1 MDDVLSLPAIPPVL
15 SFWAQN
21 TEIARRLDIIRRR
34 SSGPDL
40 NAPAIVEPLLS
51 LAFNPATS
59 FAPLYNKVSG
69 FTSAKNL
76 VFCEGNLY
84 QIWRNTSCTVTIGL
98 PEGGHC
104 HVEEDQIF
112 VLRYYPWRQP
122 CWDAV
127 TNLGGYSVFLGRNN
141 AVSMYAQRIMGLKG
155 NCVYWIGGSGRDQG
169 MVFDMATGRS
179 TTCLPAAGGAP
190 QSTICWYFLCDMVN
204 NCNNINGAKQVY
216 QTCARVQADQE
227 KQQE

>member
-1 MDDVLSLPAIPPVL
+1 MDDVSSLPAIPPVI

-40 NAPAIVEPLLS
+40 NASAIVEPLLS

-59 FAPLYNKVSG
+59 FAPLCNKVSG

-84 QIWRNTSCTVTIGL
+84 QIWRNTSCTVTVCL
-98 PEGGHC
+98 PEGGHRR
-104 HVEEDQIF
+104 VEEDKIF
-112 VLRYYPWRQP
+112 VLRYYPRRQP

-127 TNLGGYSVFLGRNN
+127 TNLGAYSVFLGRNN
-141 AVSMYAQRIMGLKG
+141 AVSMYAQGK
-155 NCVYWIGGSGRDQG
+155 
-169 MVFDMATGRS
+169 
-179 TTCLPAAGGAP
+179 
-190 QSTICWYFLCDMVN
+190 
-204 NCNNINGAKQVY
+204 NGAQ
-216 QTCARVQADQE
+216 R
-227 KQQE
+227 